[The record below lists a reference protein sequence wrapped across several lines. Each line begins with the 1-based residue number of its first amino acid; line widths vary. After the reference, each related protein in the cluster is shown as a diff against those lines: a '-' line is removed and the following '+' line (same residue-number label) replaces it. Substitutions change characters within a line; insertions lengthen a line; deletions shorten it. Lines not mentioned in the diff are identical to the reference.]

1 MKPKFNINEID
12 ILKKGDFICECYY
25 CNKEFKTTKK
35 YVKNQEIQK
44 KSPKKSLEKILW
56 RYQKQLKI
64 IKYDVNFLRQ
74 FKESSQSRKE
84 TYFKIILLKKKLKCQ
99 K

>member
-35 YVKNQEIQK
+35 YVKN
-44 KSPKKSLEKILW
+44 
-56 RYQKQLKI
+56 
-64 IKYDVNFLRQ
+64 
-74 FKESSQSRKE
+74 
-84 TYFKIILLKKKLKCQ
+84 
-99 K
+99 